1 MRPLALLWLLLF
13 SLAAQAGAALL
24 PPGAPLTAALA
35 DTLVRA
41 ALKRVASQAFQIA
54 VDQPAL
60 PLGNV
65 ATWAT
70 EVSLERWRTAFAA
83 PKCAVVALLRQ
94 RLSQEMLP
102 GDRSRD
108 NPGLRLNGA
117 PATAIRGRGA
127 RSL

>member
-41 ALKRVASQAFQIA
+41 ALKRVALQAFQIA

-65 ATWAT
+65 ATWAS
-70 EVSLERWRTAFAA
+70 EVSLERWRRPSQPPSA
-83 PKCAVVALLRQ
+83 PSSRCCASGSLRKCCR
-94 RLSQEMLP
+94 
-102 GDRSRD
+102 
-108 NPGLRLNGA
+108 
-117 PATAIRGRGA
+117 AIARGITRGCG
-127 RSL
+127 